1 MSFKSLTLAAL
12 ATAALAMPAFAE
24 INLVDPYARVST
36 PTSKNAG
43 AFMIITNSG
52 DEDDRLVGLKADISA
67 RTEMHTHKEVG
78 DGVMKMMEVEEG
90 FVIPAGGEHGLVRGG
105 DHVMFMGLHNGLS
118 HGDTFPVTFV
128 FEKAGEITIDMTV
141 DLERKPMHGKK
152 HKHKH

>member
-1 MSFKSLTLAAL
+1 MSLKSITLTAL

-24 INLVDPYARVST
+24 IKLVDPYARVAT

-43 AFMIITNSG
+43 AFMVITNSG
-52 DEDDRLVGLKADISA
+52 DEDDRLVGVKTDIAA
-67 RTEMHTHKEVG
+67 RAELHTHKETG

-105 DHVMFMGLHNGLS
+105 DHAMFMGLSSGLS

-128 FEKAGEITIDMTV
+128 FEKAGEITIDMPV

-152 HKHKH
+152 HKH